1 MVSSSRIFVKGLP
14 PSLTVEDFRKHFSK
28 QSPITDIK
36 LIPHRRIGYVGFRT
50 PDDAARAVKYHDRSF
65 IRMSKIGVEL
75 ARSVDEQQ
83 QVSRSRP
90 KGTFTGKGNL
100 TPTIRDPSAN
110 VDKISSPTTP
120 ATREAQVEKG
130 PEGNE
135 KLREFLEVMQ
145 PPSKSKSWNDQNALH
160 PTTVPSLARDPPRQM
175 PPATDEKSDGEYEP
189 MRKKIKVSIETPE
202 NNTIEGSI
210 GHDLH
215 IVDGENGVQPA
226 ENQAAVR
233 AAQSLGPDSTLAA
246 SDEDWLRSRT
256 SRLLGLVNDEEISIV
271 KSPISGN
278 DEPRNEFDKPSK
290 LEEEDQSEELIEYQR
305 PTDGESG
312 DSQQTVT
319 KNNDEPITGNG
330 RLFLRNLTYTLTEKD
345 IRKHFEDHG
354 CGGIE
359 EVRKDFSAL

>member
-75 ARSVDEQQ
+75 ARSVVEQQ

-90 KGTFTGKGNL
+90 IDTFLGEGNL
-100 TPTIRDPSAN
+100 APTTIDPPAN
-110 VDKISSPTTP
+110 GGQILSPTTP
-120 ATREAQVEKG
+120 ATRRAQLEKG
-130 PEGNE
+130 PEENE

-145 PPSKSKSWNDQNALH
+145 PPSKSKGWDNQDVLH
-160 PTTVPSLARDPPRQM
+160 PTTVPLLARNPTRQM

-202 NNTIEGSI
+202 NNTIEGSTA
-210 GHDLH
+210 HDLP
-215 IVDGENGVQPA
+215 IVDSEIGVQLV
-226 ENQAAVR
+226 ENEAAMR
-233 AAQSLGPDSTLAA
+233 PAQSLGPEPPLAA

-256 SRLLGLVNDEEISIV
+256 SRLLGLVDDEETSIV

-278 DEPRNEFDKPSK
+278 DKPRNEFDKASE
-290 LEEEDQSEELIEYQR
+290 LEEEDQSEELIEYPR
-305 PTDGESG
+305 PMDGEG
-312 DSQQTVT
+312 GNNEQTVT

-330 RLFLRNLTYTLTEKD
+330 RLFLRNLTYTLTEED